1 MRCLCTDYIIPGQF
15 KLREIFLLTAD
26 PGMELPLILYG
37 VALEVL
43 LLLTGVV
50 VVAVQTFFADKVSF
64 WSICWVCLGS
74 FASPLT
80 ISSTCSRACV
90 NISGF
95 QTSREWGQRWCLGS
109 LHQGQG
115 SGQRGWCPTWDG
127 YHGPRCNLLQCC
139 SRCTRPDQ
147 AIVVE
152 GIMVQLAIMVHDIW
166 FNLYAQYE
174 CWSNHSYMK
183 SRPFCSRLPQGNSV
197 IADTL
202 LLRYHTNATCPAGK
216 I

>member
-1 MRCLCTDYIIPGQF
+1 MPVYRLIPGQF
-15 KLREIFLLTAD
+15 KLRKIFLLTAD
-26 PGMELPLILYG
+26 PGVGLPLILYG

-166 FNLYAQYE
+166 FNL
-174 CWSNHSYMK
+174 
-183 SRPFCSRLPQGNSV
+183 
-197 IADTL
+197 
-202 LLRYHTNATCPAGK
+202 NA
-216 I
+216 

>member
-1 MRCLCTDYIIPGQF
+1 MFDSNSNRMINRKSGHSGLSQWDVCVQTNSRRVQAEKDISFDRRSPSVG
-15 KLREIFLLTAD
+15 
-26 PGMELPLILYG
+26 LPLILYG

-43 LLLTGVV
+43 LLTSVV

-64 WSICWVCLGS
+64 WSICWVCLDS

-166 FNLYAQYE
+166 FNL
-174 CWSNHSYMK
+174 
-183 SRPFCSRLPQGNSV
+183 
-197 IADTL
+197 
-202 LLRYHTNATCPAGK
+202 NA
-216 I
+216 

>member
-1 MRCLCTDYIIPGQF
+1 MINWKSGHSGLSQWDVCVETNSRPVQAEKDISFDRRSWCGASFDLVWGCPRGIAVDRCGGSL
-15 KLREIFLLTAD
+15 A
-26 PGMELPLILYG
+26 
-37 VALEVL
+37 
-43 LLLTGVV
+43 
-50 VVAVQTFFADKVSF
+50 FFADKVSF
-64 WSICWVCLGS
+64 WSICWVCLDS

-127 YHGPRCNLLQCC
+127 YHGPPCNLLQCC

-183 SRPFCSRLPQGNSV
+183 SRPFCSRLPQ
-197 IADTL
+197 
-202 LLRYHTNATCPAGK
+202 PE
-216 I
+216 